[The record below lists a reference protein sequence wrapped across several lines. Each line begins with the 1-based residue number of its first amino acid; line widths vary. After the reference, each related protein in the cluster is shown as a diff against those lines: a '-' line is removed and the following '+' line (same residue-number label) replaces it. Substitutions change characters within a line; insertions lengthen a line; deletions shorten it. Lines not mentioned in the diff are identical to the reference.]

1 MWNAFLQRRKRVDMM
16 STALVMAVGIEQTK
30 MGSATSG
37 RVESGEMTFA
47 QSFGERAGLSTDVQT
62 MNSTGDAPN
71 GMHGGKSSGLVK
83 NSDAPSDA
91 SSGAKPNGSVDH
103 RTIGGNETKNVA
115 VTVANGAGKSVVA
128 ETSLL
133 PLANA
138 SDGGQSKTTP
148 GQQPPADRGVLQQ
161 DTAVKVVAQTGMSQT
176 KTTEAAAAIGNEALP
191 AGNVEEAVE
200 ASSNASGGLPL
211 GASTKV
217 DSVPGE
223 STALPDRSLLSRD
236 EVQSSVQNGNA
247 LAGKTL
253 EVASAKKGAKVQESA
268 VGAKAASKTTEMS
281 ESAKTVGDASIVA
294 AVPGAIPL
302 PTQVVAQSAVQPN
315 AIGVSAANVSGV
327 VGTIQGKFVS
337 EGATASADSTS
348 RKATARA
355 GKDEVE
361 TTRQGANPAAGVAAS
376 PGFGAEID
384 KAAAVRSAAG
394 KDADSKGLSA
404 VGAGALVHSETGN
417 EAVVSGVVPGMASGH
432 TLAEVSGTKTQAAE
446 GGAHAATVQAG
457 LGEQD
462 GSGSVATEVGMSHR
476 TLLATPRA
484 LEVGVSNGTQGW
496 LKIRAEMT
504 DGGVVNASLSSASS
518 AGQEMLHRE
527 LPALTAYLQEERVS
541 VNTVVAPANAAAGT
555 DSRFAGSMDGNGSG
569 QARQSSH
576 QGGGD
581 ERQGSIRGTADHADQ
596 VPMYVGLNGVGEDGV
611 LSAGTYAGGGSWL
624 NVRA

>member
-16 STALVMAVGIEQTK
+16 STALVMAVGVEQTK

-47 QSFGERAGLSTDVQT
+47 QTFGERAGLSTDVQT

-91 SSGAKPNGSVDH
+91 SSAAKPNGSVDQES
-103 RTIGGNETKNVA
+103 IGGNEIGSVGGEVA
-115 VTVANGAGKSVVA
+115 KGAGNSVVVEA
-128 ETSLL
+128 N
-133 PLANA
+133 LAALSNA
-138 SDGGQSKTTP
+138 PGGGEAKTTP
-148 GQQPPADRGVLQQ
+148 GLVPADRGVLQQ
-161 DTAVKVVAQTGMSQT
+161 DIGAEVAVQAGVSQMTTTG
-176 KTTEAAAAIGNEALP
+176 AARAIGAELSS
-191 AGNVEEAVE
+191 GNVKGLAEDPSNGSEE
-200 ASSNASGGLPL
+200 LPL
-211 GASTKV
+211 AASTNV
-217 DSVPGE
+217 DSVPRE
-223 STALPDRSLLSRD
+223 NTALADRSLLSRD
-236 EVQSSVQNGNA
+236 EVQSSVQNGKV

-253 EVASAKKGAKVQESA
+253 EVASAKKGSKIEESA
-268 VGAKAASKTTEMS
+268 VGSKAASKTTETS
-281 ESAKTVGDASIVA
+281 ESARTVGDASIVA
-294 AVPGAIPL
+294 AVQDPIPL
-302 PTQVVAQSAVQPN
+302 PTHVIAQSDVQPN
-315 AIGVSAANVSGV
+315 AVGVTAANVSGV
-327 VGTIQGKFVS
+327 VGAISGKFVS
-337 EGATASADSTS
+337 GAATAGADSTG
-348 RKATARA
+348 RKAMARA
-355 GKDEVE
+355 EKDEVE
-361 TTRQGANPAAGVAAS
+361 TTRQVANPAAAVAAATE
-376 PGFGAEID
+376 FGAEID
-384 KAAAVRSAAG
+384 KAASVTSGAG
-394 KDADSKGLSA
+394 KDADAKGLRA
-404 VGAGALVHSETGN
+404 VGAAALVHPATGN
-417 EAVVSGVVPGMASGH
+417 EAVVSGIVHGMASGH
-432 TLAEVSGTKTQAAE
+432 TVAEVSGTKTQAAE
-446 GGAHAATVQAG
+446 GGARAATVQAG

-462 GSGSVATEVGMSHR
+462 GSGSVATEMGMTHR
-476 TLLATPRA
+476 TLLATPTA

-569 QARQSSH
+569 QARQSSG

-581 ERQGSIRGTADHADQ
+581 ERQGSIRGTADHADH

>member
-16 STALVMAVGIEQTK
+16 STALVMAVGVEQTK

-47 QSFGERAGLSTDVQT
+47 QSFCKRAGLSTDVQT

-83 NSDAPSDA
+83 SSDAPSDA

-103 RTIGGNETKNVA
+103 RIIGGNETKNVA

-128 ETSLL
+128 ETSLV

-148 GQQPPADRGVLQQ
+148 GLPPADRGVLQQ
-161 DTAVKVVAQTGMSQT
+161 DTAVKVSAQTGVSRT
-176 KTTEAAAAIGNEALP
+176 TTTEVAAAIGEKLP
-191 AGNVEEAVE
+191 AGSVEEAVE

-268 VGAKAASKTTEMS
+268 VRAKAASKTTETS

-337 EGATASADSTS
+337 GGATASADSTS

-404 VGAGALVHSETGN
+404 VGAGALVHSATGN

-446 GGAHAATVQAG
+446 GGAHAATVRAG

-462 GSGSVATEVGMSHR
+462 GSGSVATEMGMSHR
-476 TLLATPRA
+476 TLLATPTS